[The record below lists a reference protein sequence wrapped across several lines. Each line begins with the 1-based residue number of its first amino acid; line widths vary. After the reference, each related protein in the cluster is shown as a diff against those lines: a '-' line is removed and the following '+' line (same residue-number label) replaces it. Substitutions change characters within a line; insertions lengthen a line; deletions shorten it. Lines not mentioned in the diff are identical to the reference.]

1 MKHIWLI
8 LFMNIGCTNSSE
20 PDNYIN
26 EPEVILDALRE
37 RSDVGF
43 KNKTRNYYTLINDSL
58 LFETIF
64 PGTEISCG
72 YILRFYFY
80 TNIYLS
86 ANSNELFSMDGSK
99 FVLSNASKDVIIL
112 TREVIAV
119 IGGMLMGTNELE
131 KFLADYPD
139 ARL

>member
-1 MKHIWLI
+1 
-8 LFMNIGCTNSSE
+8 MNIGCTNSSD

-37 RSDVGF
+37 RADVGF

-86 ANSNELFSMDGSK
+86 ANSNELFSMDG
-99 FVLSNASKDVIIL
+99 LMAAYLETIDRCNKDKL
-112 TREVIAV
+112 
-119 IGGMLMGTNELE
+119 LLQQ
-131 KFLADYPD
+131 
-139 ARL
+139 

>member
-1 MKHIWLI
+1 
-8 LFMNIGCTNSSE
+8 MNIGCTNSSE

-99 FVLSNASKDVIIL
+99 FVLSNSSKDVIIL

-119 IGGMLMGTNELE
+119 IGRMLMGTNELE

>member
-1 MKHIWLI
+1 MKYIWLI

-20 PDNYIN
+20 PDNYI
-26 EPEVILDALRE
+26 
-37 RSDVGF
+37 
-43 KNKTRNYYTLINDSL
+43 
-58 LFETIF
+58 
-64 PGTEISCG
+64 
-72 YILRFYFY
+72 
-80 TNIYLS
+80 
-86 ANSNELFSMDGSK
+86 NELFSMDGSK

-139 ARL
+139 ARLYLFVCKKLH

>member
-1 MKHIWLI
+1 
-8 LFMNIGCTNSSE
+8 MNIGCTNSSE

-37 RSDVGF
+37 RSDVDF

-99 FVLSNASKDVIIL
+99 FVLSNSSKDVIIL

-119 IGGMLMGTNELE
+119 IGRMLMGTNELE

>member
-1 MKHIWLI
+1 
-8 LFMNIGCTNSSE
+8 MNIGCTNSSE

-99 FVLSNASKDVIIL
+99 FVLSNSSKDVIIL

>member
-1 MKHIWLI
+1 
-8 LFMNIGCTNSSE
+8 MNIGCTNSSE

-99 FVLSNASKDVIIL
+99 FVLSNASKDVIIS

>member
-1 MKHIWLI
+1 
-8 LFMNIGCTNSSE
+8 MNIGCTNSSE

-26 EPEVILDALRE
+26 EPKVILDALRE

-99 FVLSNASKDVIIL
+99 FVLSNSSKDVIIL

>member
-1 MKHIWLI
+1 
-8 LFMNIGCTNSSE
+8 MNIGCTNSSE

-99 FVLSNASKDVIIL
+99 FVLSNSSKDVIIL
-112 TREVIAV
+112 TREIIAV
-119 IGGMLMGTNELE
+119 IGGMLMGANELE
-131 KFLADYPD
+131 KFLADYPN

>member
-1 MKHIWLI
+1 
-8 LFMNIGCTNSSE
+8 MNIGCTNSSA

-26 EPEVILDALRE
+26 EPEVILAALRE

-86 ANSNELFSMDGSK
+86 AYSNELFSMDGSK
-99 FVLSNASKDVIIL
+99 FILSNSSKDVIIL
-112 TREVIAV
+112 TREVIEV
-119 IGGMLMGTNELE
+119 IGGMSMGTNELE
-131 KFLADYPD
+131 KFFEDYPN
-139 ARL
+139 AGL